1 MKITQ
6 LLALLIGVSCLP
18 IQAQVSD
25 YYQKYL
31 GRNPNWYDAANWSQG
46 RVPAAGDDVLIDGD
60 SRVVIDPA
68 LGPADVTI
76 RDLRVRGS
84 ATLETLPGVFL
95 HLRDELIED
104 RARVLFRSSADEGE
118 NLIVGTSS
126 NSTAGDAGACGPA
139 NPVGCALEPLG
150 PGGAGIFFNPTS
162 QSKRTYVLKSS
173 FPAVYGLGGTEPA
186 AIQKTGA
193 GTLVL
198 NGAGYYATTTAE
210 VVVLDDDLGISARID
225 RVPRARI
232 DRLPLRLS
240 LHYGFRPRAG
250 DRFQI
255 ITAQR
260 HLVGQFGGLPE
271 GALVG
276 CTDDNVGF
284 YISYVGGDGND
295 VVLTAKD
302 TRPAACL
309 LLPAVQKVRE
319 AS

>member
-1 MKITQ
+1 MKLMQ
-6 LLALLIGVSCLP
+6 LLAVLIGVSALP
-18 IQAQVSD
+18 AQAQVND

-46 RVPAAGDDVLIDGD
+46 RMPAAGDDVLIDGD
-60 SRVVIDPA
+60 SHVVIDPA

-76 RDLRVRGS
+76 RDLHVRGT

-95 HLRDELIED
+95 HLRDELIGD
-104 RARVLFRSSADEGE
+104 RARVLFRSGADEGE
-118 NLIVGTSS
+118 NLIVGSVS
-126 NSTAGDAGACGPA
+126 EPADGGRLCSTVDPFGCGVQILSPD
-139 NPVGCALEPLG
+139 ES
-150 PGGAGIFFNPTS
+150 GIHLNPTS

-173 FPAVYGLGGTEPA
+173 FPAVFGLGGTEPA

-198 NGAGYYATTTAE
+198 GGAGYYATVTAE
-210 VVVLDDDLGISARID
+210 VMVLGDDLGITARID

-232 DRLPLRLS
+232 DRVPLRLS

-250 DRFQI
+250 EQFQI
-255 ITAQR
+255 ITVQR
-260 HLVGQFGGLPE
+260 HLVGRFAGFPE

-302 TRPAACL
+302 IRPATCL